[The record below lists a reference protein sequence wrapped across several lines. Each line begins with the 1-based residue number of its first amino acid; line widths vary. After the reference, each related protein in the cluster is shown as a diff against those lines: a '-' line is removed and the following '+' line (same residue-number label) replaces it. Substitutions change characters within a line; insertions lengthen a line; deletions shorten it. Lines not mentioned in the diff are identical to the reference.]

1 MAPPIHSI
9 IQPSSRRDAQW
20 HSSLP
25 TSNTMRSEAQD
36 VTNMRD
42 RSGIRTAIIVIMI
55 TSLLHSPIRAQQ
67 PAPQQPSST
76 RAAGGPTNTHASAAN
91 SRSLRPVSLNPHAR
105 DFYQLNW
112 GVDLLSVKA
121 VESGQMI
128 RFSYRVL
135 DTSKAASL
143 NDKKADPKLID
154 QQARVS
160 LIIPSM
166 ENVGQLRQSTT
177 PEAGKSYWMVFSNKG
192 AVVKRGDLVRIEI
205 GKFYVDGLEV
215 E

>member
-1 MAPPIHSI
+1 
-9 IQPSSRRDAQW
+9 
-20 HSSLP
+20 
-25 TSNTMRSEAQD
+25 MRHIP
-36 VTNMRD
+36 
-42 RSGIRTAIIVIMI
+42 GIRTAVVVGLV
-55 TSLLHSPIRAQQ
+55 TGFFHSKIQSQQSNPSQPGLVKAETTAVATHANPVNGRSIRAVTLS
-67 PAPQQPSST
+67 P
-76 RAAGGPTNTHASAAN
+76 R
-91 SRSLRPVSLNPHAR
+91 AR

-135 DTSKAASL
+135 DPSKAAAL
-143 NDKKADPKLID
+143 NDKKVDPKLVD

-177 PEAGKSYWMVFSNKG
+177 PEPGKSYWMVFSNKG
-192 AVVKRGDLVRIEI
+192 AVVKKGDLVRIEI
-205 GKFYVDGLEV
+205 GKFHADGLEV